1 MSFGNHYV
9 DFKDLLVDVVETMTS
24 RDKSNKKMWKCPIP
38 GCNSGNGPHGTGAFS
53 ITSDGKKWRCFSCE
67 HGGDVLDLIGYRYG
81 ISDKAGQLQR
91 LNEICHTD
99 FSFKGNEAYTQSSS
113 RKTAAKPE
121 PAPARKQQEPEPDY
135 TEYFARCARRIGD
148 TDYHRGI
155 SLETLKRYNIGYDPA
170 WRNPKAPAS
179 VPTSPRLIIPTSKGS
194 YLARDTRAKD
204 SIPDRRQQQYTKS
217 KAGKMNIFSL
227 EASEGICFIVEGEL
241 DALSIID
248 CGGQAVGL
256 GSVSNAGKFLE
267 HIGAH
272 RPQDGTFYI
281 IALDNDKKGN
291 ENAAKLEHG
300 LEALNIPFYR
310 AGVLPGRA
318 KDANEALM
326 QDRQG
331 LTAWVKTQMD
341 MGGLATSSGVQVIDN
356 PMTAEQYD
364 LYCMADKF
372 LITGFASGIA
382 ESVNTPVIPTGFEKL
397 DATLD
402 GGLYEGLY
410 VVGGVSSL
418 GKTSYV
424 MQIVDQ
430 VAAAGHD
437 VVIFSLEMSK
447 SELIAKSLSRLTM
460 VIGQEQGTR
469 LTAAKTPRGIT
480 DGKRYVN
487 YTEKEKE
494 LIQAACERYTGYA
507 NNIAIREG
515 IGNIGV
521 KQIRKAVLQHISFR
535 GKRPV
540 VVIDYLQILA
550 PVDIRAT
557 DKQNTDRAVLELKR
571 LSRDLKIPVVCISS
585 LNRASYNNK
594 ISMEAFKESGA
605 IEYSSDVL
613 LGLQFKVV
621 ADGGDID
628 TARYGEGDYGER
640 MIQCVVL
647 KNRYGRTGGN
657 ITYTYNPCFN
667 HFSEGGGYAFNGEP
681 ISKKESKCIGDI
693 LSEVM

>member
-1 MSFGNHYV
+1 MSFGNHCV
-9 DFKDLLVDVVETMTS
+9 DFKDLLVDVVGEMTTK
-24 RDKSNKKMWKCPIP
+24 DKHGKWICPIC
-38 GCNSGNGPHGTGAFS
+38 GSGNGKHKTSAFS
-53 ITSDGKKWRCFSCE
+53 IKDGKQWKCFSCNR
-67 HGGDVLDLIGYRYG
+67 GGDVLDLIDLKYN
-81 ISDKAGQLQR
+81 IPDKKEQLQR
-91 LNEICHTD
+91 LNEICHTNYS
-99 FSFKGNEAYTQSSS
+99 FSGNGAYTPSSS
-113 RKTAAKPE
+113 NKAAAKPE
-121 PAPARKQQEPEPDY
+121 PAQKQEPEPDY
-135 TEYFARCARRIGD
+135 TEYFARCAGRIGD

-155 SLETLKRYNIGYDPA
+155 SLATLKRYGIGYDPS
-170 WRNPKAPAS
+170 WRHPKAHGN

-194 YLARDTRAKD
+194 YLARDTRGKD
-204 SIPDRRQQQYTKS
+204 SIPDEQQRYMKS
-217 KAGKMNIFSL
+217 KAGKVHIFSL
-227 EASEGICFIVEGEL
+227 EVAKETCFIVEGEL

-256 GSVSNAGKFLE
+256 GSVSNIRKFLE
-267 HIGAH
+267 HVEAH

-281 IALDNDKKGN
+281 VALDNDRAGN
-291 ENAAKLEHG
+291 DKVTQLEQG

-331 LTAWVKTQMD
+331 LTAWVKSQMD
-341 MGGLATSSGVQVIDN
+341 IGSLATSSGVKVVDD
-356 PMTAEQYD
+356 PMTLEQFD
-364 LYCMADKF
+364 VATMADRF
-372 LITGFASGIA
+372 LDSEFMHGIA
-382 ESVNTPVIPTGFEKL
+382 DSVNTPVIPTGFEKL
-397 DATLD
+397 DSTLD

-418 GKTSYV
+418 GKTSFV

-437 VVIFSLEMSK
+437 VLVFSLEMSK
-447 SELIAKSLSRLTM
+447 AELIAKSLSRLTKA
-460 VIGQEQGTR
+460 VAEDNKLSLR
-469 LTAAKTPRGIT
+469 AAKTPRGIT
-480 DGKRYVN
+480 DGKRYKN
-487 YTEKEKE
+487 YSKEE
-494 LIQAACERYTGYA
+494 IGVIDAACKRYKAYA
-507 NNIAIREG
+507 KHIGIRQG
-515 IGNIGV
+515 VGNIGV
-521 KQIRKAVLQHISFR
+521 KKIKEVVLDYISLK

-571 LSRDLKIPVVCISS
+571 LSRDFKIPVVCISS

-613 LGLQFKVV
+613 LGLQF
-621 ADGGDID
+621 AMAGNNDFDID
-628 TARYGEGDYGER
+628 KAKHGAGKYGER
-640 MIQCVVL
+640 EIQCVVL
-647 KNRYGRTGGN
+647 KNRYGRTGGK

-667 HFSEGGGYAFNGEP
+667 HFVEGWGYAFDGEP
-681 ISKKESKCIGDI
+681 LGKKKSKSIGDLI
-693 LSEVM
+693 AEVM

>member
-1 MSFGNHYV
+1 MSFSNYV
-9 DFKDLLVDVVETMTS
+9 DFKHLLVDVVETMTS

-38 GCNSGNGPHGTGAFS
+38 GCNSGNGPNGTGAFS
-53 ITSDGKKWRCFSCE
+53 ITSDGKKWRCFSCQ

-81 ISDKAGQLQR
+81 IPDKAGQLQR

-99 FSFKGNEAYTQSSS
+99 FSFKGNEAYKQSSS
-113 RKTAAKPE
+113 SKAAAKSE
-121 PAPARKQQEPEPDY
+121 PALAHKQQEPEPDY
-135 TEYFARCARRIGD
+135 TEYFARCAGRIGD

-155 SLETLKRYNIGYDPA
+155 SLETLKRYRIGYDPA
-170 WRNPKAPAS
+170 WRHPKAPAS

-204 SIPDRRQQQYTKS
+204 SIPDGQQQYAKS

-227 EASEGICFIVEGEL
+227 EASAGICFIVEGEL

-256 GSVSNAGKFLE
+256 GSVSNVGKFLE

-281 IALDNDKKGN
+281 IALDNDKRGN
-291 ENAAKLEHG
+291 EAAAKLEHG

-318 KDANEALM
+318 KDSNEALM

-331 LTAWVKTQMD
+331 LTVWVKTQME

-364 LYCMADKF
+364 DAVMADKF

-397 DATLD
+397 DSTLD

-460 VIGQEQGTR
+460 IISQEKGKT
-469 LTAAKTPRGIT
+469 LTVAKTPRGIT
-480 DGKRYVN
+480 DGKRYAN
-487 YTEKEKE
+487 YTAKEKD
-494 LIQAACERYTGYA
+494 LIQAACERYAGYA

-585 LNRASYNNK
+585 LNRASYSNK

-613 LGLQFKVV
+613 LGLQFTG
-621 ADGGDID
+621 AGSSEFDID
-628 TARYGEGDYGER
+628 KAKHGEGKYGER
-640 MIQCVVL
+640 EIQCVIL
-647 KNRYGRTGGN
+647 KNRYGRTGGK

-681 ISKKESKCIGDI
+681 ISKKESKSIGDI